1 MKSTDLRIGN
11 LVKTNVGQIASI
23 FEIRENQ
30 CRIKQDDGHIAFI
43 DYERLTPISLTEEL
57 LLQIGAI
64 KLGLKPFPSFNLYT
78 MQINFIDGVW
88 LDYVTRVEIKGLHH
102 LQNIFYFA
110 KDKELDLTILK
121 NKTNEKPT

>member
-30 CRIKQDDGHIAFI
+30 CRIKQDDRHIAFI
-43 DYERLTPISLTEEL
+43 DYERLTPIPLTEEFL
-57 LLQIGAI
+57 LKIGGI
-64 KLGLKPFPSFNLYT
+64 KHSLELFPSFKLYT
-78 MQINFIDGVW
+78 MQINFIKGVW
-88 LDYVTRVEIKGLHH
+88 LDYVTIFDIKGLHH

-110 KDKELDLTILK
+110 HGEELDLTTFK
-121 NKTNEKPT
+121 KK